1 MIRVA
6 QAVNVPGG
14 YWCDRPGMDVQLT
27 ALADRDAISTSAAAV
42 KRRRPWQTG
51 PKRCVGLVST
61 SVARQLVVGV

>member
-14 YWCDRPGMDVQLT
+14 YWCDRSGMDVQLT

-51 PKRCVGLVST
+51 PKGCVGLVGT